1 MEGKRRRIWPYRR
14 HTNKPTKV
22 QSKLQRDDTMT
33 HSRQT
38 ACGPVFFLAL
48 GELLLQLQDRMAD
61 SSNHAIAISPD
72 CLFHDRSKHM
82 QRCKCCWYSPRAR
95 AQNQRKQAC
104 WCWVYPRHRV
114 LKMVSQWG
122 NTTKLPA
129 SLLVCWNPHGSNN
142 TTLYG
147 YRDSCVYLNNSL
159 TWTTCIGGLP
169 LQHRCNA
176 TVPSSIKL
184 GPSAHEHQGVRIR

>member
-1 MEGKRRRIWPYRR
+1 MSSLPILIFSYSRLPTDPDQAIISPPNCLDQLPNTVSNLFVFLYIEFLVIFARFDKRVPSMEGKRRRIWPYRW

-22 QSKLQRDDTMT
+22 QSKLQRDDTMP

-104 WCWVYPRHRV
+104 
-114 LKMVSQWG
+114 
-122 NTTKLPA
+122 
-129 SLLVCWNPHGSNN
+129 
-142 TTLYG
+142 
-147 YRDSCVYLNNSL
+147 
-159 TWTTCIGGLP
+159 
-169 LQHRCNA
+169 
-176 TVPSSIKL
+176 
-184 GPSAHEHQGVRIR
+184 

>member
-1 MEGKRRRIWPYRR
+1 MEGKRRRIWPHRR
-14 HTNKPTKV
+14 HTTKPTKV

-48 GELLLQLQDRMAD
+48 GELLLQLQDRTEWQ
-61 SSNHAIAISPD
+61 IASTMLLLSPQTAYFLIGPNT
-72 CLFHDRSKHM
+72 CRL

-95 AQNQRKQAC
+95 AQNQRKQAFD
-104 WCWVYPRHRV
+104 VEFTRHRV

-159 TWTTCIGGLP
+159 T
-169 LQHRCNA
+169 
-176 TVPSSIKL
+176 
-184 GPSAHEHQGVRIR
+184 